1 MLITALLP
9 SDPRRWHQRFL
20 SVLGSSGYE
29 LQLLDS
35 GYRTSLPAGLG
46 LLLTL
51 ERLLFRAGDNVFEPV
66 DLAMA
71 EGPPKGEFVV
81 DLSGF
86 TAATGGQAPRLSPL
100 FDRCCDPNSAIAALL
115 DGRAP
120 RLEIEFRDAMRAQIV
135 ASGLP
140 AVEDQH
146 SLSRSLGQICARS
159 ASLLLRALR
168 DFQRG
173 RILGGVAEPAIAC
186 VPPASL
192 FLLPFVARA
201 LVSKVAYRLTRI
213 ARMSDHWVV
222 GYRLAGAN
230 KLWDRFAWEA
240 PNSLFRLPDDGA
252 RFYADPF
259 VLRHDGA
266 FHVFVEE
273 YPYST
278 GKGVVSWLTI
288 DDAGKASAP
297 RIVLER
303 PYHLSYPFVFEHGG
317 QVYMVPETHKARR
330 VEIYRADPFP
340 HRWVFEGILIDDIE
354 ATDATLVADCGRL
367 WLFAAVADAGASTW
381 DSLCLF
387 SSDKL
392 LGKWRPHHR
401 NPVLVDA
408 RAARPAGAMV
418 RANGRLWRVAQD
430 CSRIYG
436 GGLAFCAIDRL
447 DDEDYAQSVVKTLAP
462 PPSVRARGIHTLN
475 CAGALEVFDLIVPLR
490 TAGMLQGEGIV

>member
-1 MLITALLP
+1 VLITVLLP

-20 SVLGSSGYE
+20 SVLGSSEYE

-35 GYRTSLPAGLG
+35 GYRTSLPVGLG
-46 LLLTL
+46 LLLML
-51 ERLLFRAGDNVFEPV
+51 ERLLVRAGDDVFEPV

-71 EGPPKGEFVV
+71 EGPPKGEFIIN
-81 DLSGF
+81 LSGF
-86 TAATGGQAPRLSPL
+86 TAATGSAPRLSPL
-100 FDRCCDPNSAIAALL
+100 FDRCRDPNTAIAALL

-120 RLEIEFRDAMRAQIV
+120 RLEIEFRDAMGARIV

-140 AVEDQH
+140 AVENRY
-146 SLSRSLGQICARS
+146 SLSRSLQKIFARS

-173 RILGGVAEPAIAC
+173 RILSGAAESAIAC
-186 VPPASL
+186 VPAPPL
-192 FLLPFVARA
+192 FLFPFVVRA
-201 LVSKVAYRLTRI
+201 LASKIANRLTRI
-213 ARMSDHWVV
+213 ARLSDHWVV
-222 GYRLAGAN
+222 GYRLGRAN
-230 KLWDRFAWEA
+230 KLWDRFEWEA

-259 VLRHDGA
+259 VLRHDGT

-278 GKGVVSWLTI
+278 GKGVVSWFTI
-288 DDAGKASAP
+288 DNAGKASAP
-297 RIVLER
+297 RVVLER

-317 QVYMVPETHKARR
+317 HIYMIPETHKARR
-330 VEIYRADPFP
+330 VEIYRADLFP
-340 HRWVFEGILIDDIE
+340 HRWVFDGILIDDIE

-367 WLFAAVADAGASTW
+367 WLFAAVADAGGSTW

-387 SSDKL
+387 WSDKL
-392 LGKWRPHHR
+392 LNKWRPHGR
-401 NPVLVDA
+401 NPVLVDSH
-408 RAARPAGAMV
+408 AARPAGAMI
-418 RANGRLWRVAQD
+418 RKNGGLWRVAQD

-462 PPSVRARGIHTLN
+462 PPSVRARGVHTLN

-490 TAGMLQGEGIV
+490 TAGMLPGEGIV

>member
-1 MLITALLP
+1 MLITVLLP
-9 SDPRRWHQRFL
+9 FDPRRWHQRFL
-20 SVLGSSGYE
+20 SALKSSGNE

-35 GYRTSLPAGLG
+35 GYRSSLPAGLG

-71 EGPPKGEFVV
+71 EGPPNGEFVI

-86 TAATGGQAPRLSPL
+86 SAAMGSHAPRLSPL
-100 FDRCCDPNSAIAALL
+100 FDKCCDPNSAIAAVL

-120 RLEIEFRDAMRAQIV
+120 RLEIEFRDAMGARIV

-140 AVEDQH
+140 AVENRH
-146 SLSRSLGQICARS
+146 SLSRSLGQIFARS

-173 RILGGVAEPAIAC
+173 RILSGTAGSAIAG
-186 VPPASL
+186 VPLPPL
-192 FLLPFVARA
+192 FLFPFVAGA
-201 LVSKVAYRLTRI
+201 LASKVANRLTRI
-213 ARMSDHWVV
+213 ARLSDHWVV
-222 GYRLAGAN
+222 GYRLGAGN
-230 KLWDRFAWEA
+230 KLWDRFKWEA
-240 PNSLFRLPDDGA
+240 PNTLFRLPDDGA

-259 VLRHDGA
+259 VLRHDGV
-266 FHVFVEE
+266 FHVFIEE

-278 GKGVVSWLTI
+278 GKGVVSWFTI
-288 DDAGKASAP
+288 DAAGKASAP

-317 QVYMVPETHKARR
+317 HVYMIPETCKARR

-340 HRWVFEGILIDDIE
+340 HRWVFEGILIDNIE
-354 ATDATLVADCGRL
+354 ATDTTLVANCGRL

-387 SSDKL
+387 WSDKL
-392 LGKWRPHHR
+392 LGKWRPHPR

-408 RAARPAGAMV
+408 HAARPAGAMV
-418 RANGRLWRVAQD
+418 RKNGRLWRVAQD

-447 DDEDYAQSVVKTLAP
+447 DDEDYAQNVVKVLAP
-462 PPSVRARGIHTLN
+462 PPSMRARGVHTLN
-475 CAGALEVFDLIVPLR
+475 CAGALEVFDLKVPLR
-490 TAGMLQGEGIV
+490 AAGMLQGEGIV

>member
-1 MLITALLP
+1 MLITVLLP

-20 SVLGSSGYE
+20 NILGSSGHE

-35 GYRTSLPAGLG
+35 GYRTSLPPGLG
-46 LLLTL
+46 LLLML
-51 ERLLFRAGDNVFEPV
+51 ERLLGRAGDNVFEPV

-86 TAATGGQAPRLSPL
+86 AAATASHAPRLSPL
-100 FDRCCDPNSAIAALL
+100 FDGCCDPNSAIAALL
-115 DGRAP
+115 DGSAP
-120 RLEIEFRDAMRAQIV
+120 RLEIEFRDAMGARIA

-140 AVEDQH
+140 AVENQH
-146 SLSRSLGQICARS
+146 SLSRPLGQVCARS

-173 RILGGVAEPAIAC
+173 RIVGGAAEPAIAC
-186 VPPASL
+186 VPPAPLL
-192 FLLPFVARA
+192 FPFVARA
-201 LVSKVAYRLTRI
+201 LASKVAYRLTRI
-213 ARMSDHWVV
+213 ARLSDHWVV
-222 GYRLAGAN
+222 GYRLAAAN

-240 PNSLFRLPDDGA
+240 LNRLFILPDDGA

-259 VLRHDGA
+259 VLRYDGA

-317 QVYMVPETHKARR
+317 QVY
-330 VEIYRADPFP
+330 
-340 HRWVFEGILIDDIE
+340 GS
-354 ATDATLVADCGRL
+354 GNSQ
-367 WLFAAVADAGASTW
+367 GASRR
-381 DSLCLF
+381 DIPRRSVPASL
-387 SSDKL
+387 
-392 LGKWRPHHR
+392 GIRR
-401 NPVLVDA
+401 NSNRRYRGDRRNA
-408 RAARPAGAMV
+408 RCGLWAA
-418 RANGRLWRVAQD
+418 
-430 CSRIYG
+430 
-436 GGLAFCAIDRL
+436 LAVCGSCRCG
-447 DDEDYAQSVVKTLAP
+447 Y
-462 PPSVRARGIHTLN
+462 
-475 CAGALEVFDLIVPLR
+475 FDLGFSMSIF
-490 TAGMLQGEGIV
+490 E

>member
-1 MLITALLP
+1 MLITVLLP

-20 SVLGSSGYE
+20 SALGSSGNE

-35 GYRTSLPAGLG
+35 GYRSSFPVGLG

-51 ERLLFRAGDNVFEPV
+51 ERLLFRAVDNVFEPI
-66 DLAMA
+66 DLTMA
-71 EGPPKGEFVV
+71 EGPPKGEFVI

-86 TAATGGQAPRLSPL
+86 TVATGSQAPRLSPL

-120 RLEIEFRDAMRAQIV
+120 RLEIEFRDAMGARIV

-140 AVEDQH
+140 AVENPH
-146 SLSRSLGQICARS
+146 SLSRSVEQVFARS

-173 RILGGVAEPAIAC
+173 RILGGPAGSAIAYS
-186 VPPASL
+186 PPPPL
-192 FLLPFVARA
+192 FLFPFVARA
-201 LVSKVAYRLTRI
+201 LASKIANRLTRI
-213 ARMSDHWVV
+213 ARLSDHWVV
-222 GYRLAGAN
+222 GYRLGGAY
-230 KLWDRFAWEA
+230 KLWDRFEWEA
-240 PNSLFRLPDDGA
+240 PNNLFRLPDDGA
-252 RFYADPF
+252 RFYADPS

-273 YPYST
+273 YPYSS
-278 GKGVVSWLTI
+278 GKGVVSWFTI
-288 DDAGKASAP
+288 DDAGTASAP

-303 PYHLSYPFVFEHGG
+303 PYHLSYPFVFKHGG
-317 QVYMVPETHKARR
+317 HVYMVPETRKARR

-340 HRWVFEGILIDDIE
+340 RRWVFEGILIDDIE

-387 SSDKL
+387 WSDKL

-401 NPVLVDA
+401 NPVLVNA
-408 RAARPAGAMV
+408 HAARPAGAMV
-418 RANGRLWRVAQD
+418 RKNGGLWRVAQD
-430 CSRIYG
+430 CSLVFTAAVSPSARSIG
-436 GGLAFCAIDRL
+436 SMMKITHRAWRKSSRRRL
-447 DDEDYAQSVVKTLAP
+447 RWEHAASTHSIAL
-462 PPSVRARGIHTLN
+462 VRWRS
-475 CAGALEVFDLIVPLR
+475 LI
-490 TAGMLQGEGIV
+490 